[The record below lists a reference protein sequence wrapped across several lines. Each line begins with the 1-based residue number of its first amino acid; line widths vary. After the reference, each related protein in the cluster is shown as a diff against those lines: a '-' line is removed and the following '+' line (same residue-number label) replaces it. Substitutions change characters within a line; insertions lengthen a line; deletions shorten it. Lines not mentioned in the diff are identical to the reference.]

1 MAFGINNITVV
12 GNLTRDPELRFTP
25 SGTPV
30 TSIGIAV
37 NRQKQNKATGEWT
50 NELPIF
56 YKVTAWYKL
65 AENCAE
71 SLNKGD
77 RILVTG
83 TPSIESYETKDGQ
96 KRDVFKIIANVV
108 APSLEYAICK
118 IEKNE
123 RAEFGSSAKGQ
134 YGDAGVEEKQGY
146 PKAVSSG
153 EDLDFSNDDIPF

>member
-1 MAFGINNITVV
+1 MAFGVNNITVV

-30 TSIGIAV
+30 ASLDIAV
-37 NRQKQNKATGEWT
+37 NRRKQNKATGEWT
-50 NELPIF
+50 NEPPIF
-56 YKVTAWYKL
+56 YRITAWFKL

-77 RILVTG
+77 RILIVG
-83 TPSIESYETKDGQ
+83 TPSIESYENKDGI
-96 KRDVFKIIANVV
+96 KKDTFKIIANVV

-123 RAEFGSSAKGQ
+123 RGEFSASAGGQ
-134 YGDAGVEEKQGY
+134 YADAGTEEKRVY
-146 PKAVSSG
+146 TKPAPPVD
-153 EDLDFSNDDIPF
+153 DLDFSNDDIPF

>member
-1 MAFGINNITVV
+1 MAFGVNNITVV

-30 TSIGIAV
+30 ASFGIGV
-37 NRQKQNKATGEWT
+37 NRGIQNKATGEWT
-50 NELPIF
+50 NETSF
-56 YKVTAWYKL
+56 YKVTAWHKL

-77 RILVTG
+77 RILVSG
-83 TPSIESYETKDGQ
+83 IPSIESYETKEGV
-96 KRDVFKIIANVV
+96 KREVFKIIANVV

-123 RAEFGSSAKGQ
+123 RGEFGAGAKGQ
-134 YGDAGVEEKQGY
+134 YTDAGAEEKQGY
-146 PKAVSSG
+146 TKMAPQG
-153 EDLDFSNDDIPF
+153 DDLDFSNDDIPF

>member
-1 MAFGINNITVV
+1 MAFGVNNITVV

-30 TSIGIAV
+30 ASFGIAV
-37 NRQKQNKATGEWT
+37 NRGIQNKATGEWKD
-50 NELPIF
+50 EVSF
-56 YKVTAWYKL
+56 YKVTTWNKL

-71 SLNKGD
+71 SLKKGD

-83 TPSIESYETKDGQ
+83 APSIESYETKEGV
-96 KRDVFKIIANVV
+96 KRDIFKIIANVV

-123 RAEFGSSAKGQ
+123 KGEFVAGSRGQ
-134 YGDAGVEEKQGY
+134 YADAGAEEKPVYAKPSPPGD
-146 PKAVSSG
+146 
-153 EDLDFSNDDIPF
+153 DLDFSNDDIPF

>member
-1 MAFGINNITVV
+1 MAFGVNNITVV

-30 TSIGIAV
+30 ASFGIGV
-37 NRQKQNKATGEWT
+37 NRGIQNKATGEWT
-50 NELPIF
+50 NETSF
-56 YKVTAWYKL
+56 YKVTTWHKL

-83 TPSIESYETKDGQ
+83 IPSIESYETKDGV

-123 RAEFGSSAKGQ
+123 RAEFGASAKGQ
-134 YGDAGVEEKQGY
+134 YGDAGVEEKPGY
-146 PKAVSSG
+146 TKAISSG
-153 EDLDFSNDDIPF
+153 DDLDFSNDDIPF

>member
-1 MAFGINNITVV
+1 MAFGVNNITVV

-30 TSIGIAV
+30 ASFGIGV
-37 NRQKQNKATGEWT
+37 NRGIQNKATGEWT
-50 NELPIF
+50 NETSF
-56 YKVTAWYKL
+56 YKVTAWHKL

-77 RILVTG
+77 RILVAG
-83 TPSIESYETKDGQ
+83 IPSIESYETKEGT
-96 KRDVFKIIANVV
+96 KREVFKIIANVV

-123 RAEFGSSAKGQ
+123 KGEFGAGSKGQ
-134 YGDAGVEEKQGY
+134 YMDAGAEEKQGY
-146 PKAVSSG
+146 QKTAPQG
-153 EDLDFSNDDIPF
+153 DDLDFSNDDIPF